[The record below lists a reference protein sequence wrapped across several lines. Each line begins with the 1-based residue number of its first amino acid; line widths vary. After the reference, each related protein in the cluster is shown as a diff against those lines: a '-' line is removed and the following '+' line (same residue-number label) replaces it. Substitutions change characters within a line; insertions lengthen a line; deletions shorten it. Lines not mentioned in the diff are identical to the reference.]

1 MPKTSQLTTFAIEKI
16 LKATIKFPSEQGLS
30 ANTLRKLLVPT
41 SKLLPVNRS
50 LHFKKLHLA
59 GMPCE
64 EIKVRN
70 EDPTQMIFHIHGG
83 AFFLGGLDSHRGLMS
98 DLVTYTKAQVL
109 HLDYPLAPE
118 HPFPY
123 ALDLLFA
130 AYLEIL
136 QQGIE
141 PKDITLSGDSCGGNL
156 ALALCL
162 KLRDEKLPLPSGLI
176 LMSPWLDLSLTGESL
191 KFNAK
196 QDTLL
201 SEQLLKQG
209 IEYYITDD
217 NSIDEPYIS
226 PLFANLSGLPEILI
240 QVGSKEI
247 LLDDAKRLKEYVEQ
261 AGGKA
266 TLSIYPGMWHNFHM
280 FNHWVEQ
287 AKQALNDIA
296 RFVDHVDR

>member
-1 MPKTSQLTTFAIEKI
+1 MPKTSQLKTFAIEKI
-16 LKATIKFPSEQGLS
+16 LKATLKLPSEQGFS
-30 ANTLRKLLVPT
+30 TTTLRKLLVPA

-59 GMPCE
+59 GMACE
-64 EIKVRN
+64 EIKIRN
-70 EDPTQMIFHIHGG
+70 ETPTQMIFHIHGG

-98 DLVTYTKAQVL
+98 DLVKYTKAQVL

-162 KLRDEKLPLPSGLI
+162 KLRDEKLPLPSGII
-176 LMSPWLDLSLTGESL
+176 LMSPWLDLSLSGESIKL
-191 KFNAK
+191 NAK
-196 QDTLL
+196 HDALL
-201 SEQLLKQG
+201 SERLLKQG
-209 IEYYITDD
+209 IKYYITDD
-217 NSIDEPYIS
+217 SSIDEPYVS

-247 LLDDAKRLKEYVEQ
+247 LLDDAKRLKEYVDQ

-287 AKQALNDIA
+287 AQQALVDIA